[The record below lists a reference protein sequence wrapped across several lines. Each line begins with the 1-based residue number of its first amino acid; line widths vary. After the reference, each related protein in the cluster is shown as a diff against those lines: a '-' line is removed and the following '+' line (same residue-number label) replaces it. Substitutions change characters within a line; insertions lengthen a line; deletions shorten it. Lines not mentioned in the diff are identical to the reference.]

1 MQRATG
7 VTMQWMDYVT
17 VAGFTEHTEVIK
29 GSRFIAWAAPVSTE
43 DEAQELLAR
52 ARAAHPD
59 ATHHCSAWRLGETVR
74 FSDDGEPGGT
84 AGRPMLEVLLR
95 RDLQFAAVIVI
106 RYYGGTKLGAGGL
119 VRAYSGS
126 AAKALDAAGTREVLE
141 QGTLSFTVP
150 FALVDSVLRFV
161 AELPDLKTKSSEYSA
176 EGLELE
182 LEMPVGQVAGL
193 KEQLTDHTRDELTF
207 RE

>member
-1 MQRATG
+1 MMA
-7 VTMQWMDYVT
+7 MDYVT
-17 VAGFTEHTEVIK
+17 VAGFTELTEVIK
-29 GSRFIAWAAPVSTE
+29 GSRFIAWAAPVATE
-43 DEAQELLAR
+43 DEAQALLDS

-95 RDLQFAAVIVI
+95 RDLQYAAVIVI

-141 QGTLSFTVP
+141 QGSLRLTVP
-150 FALVDSVLRFV
+150 FALVDSVIRFV
-161 AELPDLKTKSSEYSA
+161 ADVPAVRTTASEYTA
-176 EGLELE
+176 EGLELD

-193 KEQLTDHTRDELTF
+193 RQQLTDHTRDELLF
-207 RE
+207 RD